1 MKICLRVVRPD
12 NTPNDFNSSTK
23 TGLNLDNLQ
32 RLQLTK
38 QLKSY
43 HYWPASESSFEWRFN
58 GGLHCML
65 VGLQQNMHNYIMG
78 RFRGGQEYG
87 PPTPRKSCV
96 IGFCRTKHSVLLEKR
111 GLPRHEK

>member
-12 NTPNDFNSSTK
+12 NTSNDFNSSTK
-23 TGLNLDNLQ
+23 TGLSLDNLQ

-43 HYWPASESSFEWRFN
+43 HYWRFN

-65 VGLQQNMHNYIMG
+65 VGLQQNVHNCIMG
-78 RFRGGQEYG
+78 GFREGQEYG
-87 PPTPRKSCV
+87 PPTPGKSIV
-96 IGFCRTKHSVLLEKR
+96 IGFCRTKHSVPLEKR
-111 GLPRHEK
+111 